1 MSPLFDD
8 EIRARRLF
16 LEISDRKGITGAKR
30 IFNETVKAAAKQV
43 AKARPTRKPPPKKRK
58 GSHSPLRDLQL
69 RTIWDGMEQAK
80 TAQARQ
86 LSRGG
91 LRHRRGIKNLGLMR
105 RARLDQA
112 TSL

>member
-16 LEISDRKGITGAKR
+16 LEISDRKGITEAKR
-30 IFNETVKAAAKQV
+30 IFNEIVKAAAKQV
-43 AKARPTRKPPPKKRK
+43 AKARPTRKPPPKKR
-58 GSHSPLRDLQL
+58 SHSPLRDLQL
-69 RTIWDGMEQAK
+69 RTIWEVWSKQNGSSK
-80 TAQARQ
+80 TAFARWFET
-86 LSRGG
+86 SPGNKEPR
-91 LRHRRGIKNLGLMR
+91 IDAA